1 MKDYRQNNGYSF
13 MGCGTRESGG
23 INKRRKSKHTMENEA
38 LTEMI
43 EDVFHKYK
51 CRYGSKRIRK
61 VLEQQG
67 VHVNEN
73 VYAGS

>member
-1 MKDYRQNNGYSF
+1 

-23 INKRRKSKHTMENEA
+23 INKRRKSKHTMEDEA

-51 CRYGSKRIRK
+51 CRYGSKRIQK

>member
-1 MKDYRQNNGYSF
+1 
-13 MGCGTRESGG
+13 
-23 INKRRKSKHTMENEA
+23 MENEA

-51 CRYGSKRIRK
+51 CRYGSKRIQK

-73 VYAGS
+73 VYAGSWENTALLLHK